1 MPAEAAVKMRFI
13 GADDNTT
20 AARGIDAS
28 KGLPTFATAPRRYRG
43 HSALWSCPV
52 CGSALVQPTNASVP
66 STGTYRVERRCPEC
80 ERRDTVEAGLGEVN
94 EFDRHLVQGR
104 DALEADYRRFAMR
117 TMSEDA
123 ERIIAA
129 LRSGALQPS
138 DF

>member
-13 GADDNTT
+13 GADDNITT
-20 AARGIDAS
+20 TRGIDAT
-28 KGLPTFATAPRRYRG
+28 KGLPTFSTALRRYRG
-43 HSALWSCPV
+43 QSDLWRCPV
-52 CGSALVQPTNASVP
+52 CDSALVQPTNASVP
-66 STGTYRVERRCPEC
+66 STGTFRVERRCPEC
-80 ERRDTVEAGLGEVN
+80 GRRDTVEAGLGEVN
-94 EFDRHLVQGR
+94 LFDRHLVRGR